1 LVLKICYYIITAK
14 QNKWRREFMKRVAI
28 TIIVL
33 SLFVCLVSGIL
44 QAGVS
49 ITEKVQHKDPV
60 IQNITL
66 DPAIH
71 RVVKGYARM
80 EISPNFY
87 KNDWDATWWGT
98 ESVLENYA
106 SGNKLSSVGLT
117 TEEVNFLTGLTGMD
131 RATWYSIDLT
141 DGVITSEYMP
151 GFSPG
156 IHGVREVTE
165 EMLTTSGFEDY
176 TKTDEYTEHS
186 LTYVYDPLNPFEV
199 IELHEYTTYITV
211 QDVTYQVIAVV
222 YDASPLVLDLDKN
235 NRIDVANNDWRPH
248 APLFYGRYAKFFD
261 MTGNGT
267 QDFTEWKKA
276 SPADGLL
283 VMPENGRVEGALQ
296 LLGTAGGYRD
306 GFEKLSIV
314 FDKDQNGWI
323 EGQEL
328 NGLMIWIDRNN
339 DAICQPD
346 ELHPLSDFNIAR
358 ISTGHNDYVGKYQT
372 TDGVY
377 HTMWD
382 WWPAVAEVRK
392 VRAN

>member
-1 LVLKICYYIITAK
+1 
-14 QNKWRREFMKRVAI
+14 MKRVTARLV
-28 TIIVL
+28 TICLIL
-33 SLFVCLVSGIL
+33 CLVCGAV

-49 ITEKVQHKDPV
+49 TTHKIQHRDPV
-60 IQNITL
+60 VHKTTL
-66 DPAIH
+66 DPITH
-71 RVVKGYARM
+71 RVVKGYATVV
-80 EISPNFY
+80 IQPNFY
-87 KNDWDATWWGT
+87 QNDWDIVWWGT
-98 ESVLENYA
+98 NSVTENYYEKIVYK
-106 SGNKLSSVGLT
+106 GNVSPYLGQVGLT
-117 TEEVNFLTGLTGMD
+117 KEEADFLTGMTGLSQN
-131 RATWYSIDLT
+131 TWYNIDLT
-141 DGVITSEYMP
+141 GGAYTTEYMP
-151 GFSPG
+151 GLKPDDITTG
-156 IHGVREVTE
+156 
-165 EMLTTSGFEDY
+165 MLTKTGFDDY
-176 TKTDEYTEHS
+176 TKTLEEYTETTI
-186 LTYVYDPLNPFEV
+186 TYDFDPLNPFEV
-199 IELHEYTTYITV
+199 VELHEYNTYITIQNV
-211 QDVTYQVIAVV
+211 LYQVIAVV
-222 YDASPLVLDLDKN
+222 YDYSPLVLDLDKN

-372 TDGVY
+372 TDGAY